1 MEPRGISLGRNLWG
15 LAASLVTLLVGAS
28 LIVAPFALGY
38 QPYGA
43 DWVSQTSNDFW
54 VGLAVVVVSL
64 AGLGLF
70 VASLAGDLRVAGVI
84 KPVAQ
89 PTPTG
94 ARSPTPVASDVDP
107 ERAITA
113 LAAALAASLS
123 ERRQNDR
130 HDEAYTSPNAPTGAG
145 R

>member
-1 MEPRGISLGRNLWG
+1 MEPRVISLGRNLWG
-15 LAASLVTLLVGAS
+15 LGASLVTLLVGAS

-54 VGLAVVVVSL
+54 VGLAVVIVSL

-70 VASLAGDLRVAGVI
+70 VGSLLGDLRAAGVI
-84 KPVAQ
+84 KPEPQ
-89 PTPTG
+89 PTG
-94 ARSPTPVASDVDP
+94 ARSPSLAASEEDP
-107 ERAITA
+107 ERAIAA
-113 LAAALAASLS
+113 LAAALAASLA

-130 HDEAYTSPNAPTGAG
+130 NDESYASPNAPAGAG

>member
-1 MEPRGISLGRNLWG
+1 MESRGISLGRNLWG

-28 LIVAPFALGY
+28 LVLAPFALGY

-43 DWVSQTSNDFW
+43 DWVSQTNNDFW

-70 VASLAGDLRVAGVI
+70 VGSLLGDLRVAGVI
-84 KPVAQ
+84 KPQ
-89 PTPTG
+89 PTPAG
-94 ARSPTPVASDVDP
+94 ARSPTLVASGEDS

-113 LAAALAASLS
+113 LAAALAASLT
-123 ERRQNDR
+123 ERRQNDH
-130 HDEAYTSPNAPTGAG
+130 HDEAYTSPSAPTGAG

>member
-15 LAASLVTLLVGAS
+15 LGASLVTLLVGAS

-70 VASLAGDLRVAGVI
+70 VGSLLGDLRAAGVI
-84 KPVAQ
+84 KPEPE
-89 PTPTG
+89 PTPAG
-94 ARSPTPVASDVDP
+94 ARSPSLAPSDDDP

-113 LAAALAASLS
+113 LAAALAASLA
-123 ERRQNDR
+123 ERRQNDH
-130 HDEAYTSPNAPTGAG
+130 HDEAYTSPNAPAGAG